1 MSFPKYPLIA
11 IGLAASLS
19 WGTPFVFATPPR
31 EEAMRLRTQG
41 FAFQEQGDL
50 ANARSAYEKAIQLDP
65 SYATPHNDLAVVLEE
80 EGKFA
85 EAEQAYMKALKLNP
99 SYPEAHANIAMLY
112 ERLGD
117 QDKAISHWL
126 KRYQLGDPENAGTLR
141 AKERLQAMGA
151 FTKTMQ
157 VAEAKGSETKASQT
171 AAKMD
176 KRTSPS
182 GTAPAGETAQA
193 SGTEPSKAA
202 AMVSDTIASKLEPK
216 QEVNPVLSGYMSIN
230 EGIETTAIPTVRLKL
245 ALQGIAGVDT
255 SKIAKVQFSNDGL
268 SFTTPEPLAT
278 TKPWLL
284 STGDGMKIVYAQLLD
299 KDEKPVAR
307 LQDTI
312 TMDTSPLTVYV
323 GSSRGDARE
332 RLIGQSLDK
341 NGQSEREF
349 RSVTGERAGFPG
361 R

>member
-1 MSFPKYPLIA
+1 
-11 IGLAASLS
+11 
-19 WGTPFVFATPPR
+19 
-31 EEAMRLRTQG
+31 MRLRTQG

-50 ANARSAYEKAIQLDP
+50 ANARAAYEKAIQMDP

-80 EGKFA
+80 DGKLA
-85 EAEQAYMKALKLNP
+85 EAEQSYMKALKLNP

-117 QDKAISHWL
+117 QEKAIVHWL

-157 VAEAKGSETKASQT
+157 VAETNTKT
-171 AAKMD
+171 E
-176 KRTSPS
+176 KRTAGS
-182 GTAPAGETAQA
+182 GATPAGQTTQA
-193 SGTEPSKAA
+193 SGTAQTSGITPGAA
-202 AMVSDTIASKLEPK
+202 AAAVSDVAAPKPEPK
-216 QEVNPVLSGYMSIN
+216 QEVNPLLSGYMSIN

-255 SKIAKVQFSNDGL
+255 GKIAKVQFSNDGA

-284 STGDGMKIVYAQLLD
+284 STGDGVKTVYAQLLD
-299 KDEKPVAR
+299 KDGNPLVR
-307 LQDTI
+307 LHDTI

-323 GSSRGDARE
+323 GSSRGDSRE
-332 RLIGQSLDK
+332 RLIGQALD
-341 NGQSEREF
+341 NNSQSEREF
-349 RSVTGERAGFPG
+349 RSVTGERAGWPS